1 MKPAG
6 IHRDDAMST
15 TPPASH
21 AGTTLDPARGPSVS
35 EMTWFTS
42 YQDVDEIFKS
52 QSFVQGGGGLRDSEP
67 FVGHSLLSL
76 SGDDHFERR
85 RIEAALFRRATLRQY
100 EDGVLATSL
109 RASLATCERG
119 ADGVARGELIRLVRL
134 ALCRVSAALV
144 GIDGIDTTEAVD
156 TYLAYMDK
164 LSHGV
169 NIEWAARDHREI
181 IRQGLDVKRQF
192 EQELVAPSLS
202 KRERLVSNYKA
213 GKLKAEDLPLDLLT
227 IMLMH
232 AGHFEKWGPDVLL
245 RELILFNGAAT
256 GTITMAV
263 PHIVHELMNWLEAH
277 PEDRAF
283 SGDRSFLKRAVIEG
297 IRLHPASP
305 YLIRKARSAHRL
317 RTGREISAGEYVVL
331 DLVKASRDPA
341 IFGSNPET
349 YDPHRTPLV
358 KIKPMGLAFG
368 DGPHTCIGM
377 GMTIGEGA
385 VTDEDAP
392 LGMAVYI
399 VRELYRAG
407 IRFDPK
413 NPPRWND
420 ANVRNEY
427 AAFPVCFDNL

>member
-1 MKPAG
+1 MNTAVP
-6 IHRDDAMST
+6 S
-15 TPPASH
+15 SQ
-21 AGTTLDPARGPSVS
+21 AGTTLDPARGPSVA

-52 QSFVQGGGGLRDSEP
+52 ANFVQGGGGLRDSEP
-67 FVGHSLLSL
+67 FVGHGLLSL

-85 RIEAALFRRATLRQY
+85 RIEAALFRRSALRHY
-100 EDGVLATSL
+100 EDDVLA
-109 RASLATCERG
+109 ASLKDSFATCERG
-119 ADGVARGELIRLVRL
+119 TDGVARGELIRLMRL

-144 GIDGIDTTEAVD
+144 GIDGIDTPGAVD
-156 TYLAYMDK
+156 TYLSYMDK
-164 LSHGV
+164 LSLGV

-181 IRQGLDVKRQF
+181 IRQGLGVKQQF
-192 EQELVAPSLS
+192 EQELVSPSLR
-202 KRERLVSNYKA
+202 KRQRLVSDYKA
-213 GKLKAEDLPLDLLT
+213 GKLRTEELPLDLLT
-227 IMLMH
+227 LMLLH
-232 AGHFEKWGPDVLL
+232 AGHFAKWDTDVLL

-263 PHIVHELMNWLEAH
+263 PHVVHELMNWLEAH
-277 PEDRAF
+277 PADRANLN
-283 SGDRSFLKRAVIEG
+283 DRAFLKRAVIEG

-305 YLIRKARSAHRL
+305 YLIRKSRTALRL
-317 RTGREISAGEYVVL
+317 RSGREVAAGEYVVL
-331 DLVKASRDPA
+331 DLVKASRDPTV
-341 IFGSNPET
+341 FGSGPDQ

-358 KIKPMGLAFG
+358 RIKPMGLAFG

-385 VTDEDAP
+385 VTDDDAP

-399 VRELYRAG
+399 VGALYRAG
-407 IRFDPK
+407 IRLDPA

-427 AAFPVCFDNL
+427 AAFPVCFDRL

>member
-1 MKPAG
+1 
-6 IHRDDAMST
+6 MST
-15 TPPASH
+15 ASPVSH
-21 AGTTLDPARGPSVS
+21 AGTTLDPARGPSVA

-52 QSFVQGGGGLRDSEP
+52 PNFVQGGGGLRDSEP

-85 RIEAALFRRATLRQY
+85 RIEAALFRRTVLRHY
-100 EDGVLATSL
+100 EDGVLAASL
-109 RASLATCERG
+109 RSSLETCERG
-119 ADGVARGELIRLVRL
+119 SDGIPRGELIRLMRL

-144 GIDGIDTTEAVD
+144 GIDGIDTPAAVD
-156 TYLAYMDK
+156 IYLAYMDK
-164 LSHGV
+164 LSLGV

-181 IRQGLDVKRQF
+181 IRQGIDVKRQF
-192 EQELVAPSLS
+192 EQELVAPSLR
-202 KRERLVSNYKA
+202 KRERLVSDYRA
-213 GKLKAEDLPLDLLT
+213 GKLRAEELPLDLLT
-227 IMLMH
+227 VMLAH

-263 PHIVHELMNWLEAH
+263 PHVVHELMNWLETH
-277 PEDRAF
+277 PDDRASLGDRAF
-283 SGDRSFLKRAVIEG
+283 LKQAVIEG

-305 YLIRKARSAHRL
+305 YLIRKSRSAHRL
-317 RTGREISAGEYVVL
+317 KSGREISAGEYVVL

-341 IFGSNPET
+341 VFGPEAAS

-385 VTDEDAP
+385 VTDDDAP

-399 VRELYRAG
+399 VRELHRAG
-407 IRFDPK
+407 IRIDPE

-427 AAFPVCFDNL
+427 AAFPVCLDRL

>member
-1 MKPAG
+1 
-6 IHRDDAMST
+6 MST
-15 TPPASH
+15 ASPASH
-21 AGTTLDPARGPSVS
+21 AGTTLDPARGPSVA

-52 QSFVQGGGGLRDSEP
+52 PNFVQGGGGLRDSEP
-67 FVGHSLLSL
+67 FVGHGLLSL

-85 RIEAALFRRATLRQY
+85 RIEAALFRRVALRHY
-100 EDGVLATSL
+100 EDNVLSASL
-109 RASLATCERG
+109 RASLATCEPG
-119 ADGVARGELIRLVRL
+119 ADGLARGELIRLMRL

-144 GIDGIDTTEAVD
+144 GIDGIDRPAAVD

-164 LSHGV
+164 LSLGV

-181 IRQGLDVKRQF
+181 IRQGLGVKQQF
-192 EQELVAPSLS
+192 EEELVAPSLR
-202 KRERLVSNYKA
+202 KRQRLVSDYKA
-213 GKLKAEDLPLDLLT
+213 GKLKAEALPLDLLT
-227 IMLMH
+227 VMLLH
-232 AGHFEKWGPDVLL
+232 ADHFERWDADVLL

-263 PHIVHELMNWLEAH
+263 PHVVHELMNWLEAH
-277 PEDRAF
+277 PMDIASLNDRA
-283 SGDRSFLKRAVIEG
+283 FLKRAVIEG

-305 YLIRKARSAHRL
+305 YLIRKSRSGQRL
-317 RTGREISAGEYVVL
+317 RSGREIAAGEYVVL

-341 IFGSNPET
+341 VFGPEPDH
-349 YDPHRTPLV
+349 YDPSRNPLL

-385 VTDEDAP
+385 VTDDEAP

-407 IRFDPK
+407 IRLDPG

-427 AAFPVCFDNL
+427 AAFPVCFDQL